1 MSDLKSDCA
10 FFTTDLAA
18 KARTRAVLLK
28 ILKYLLLVCFLA
40 LLVGLSAPAR
50 IIASASPDGASTI
63 FYAPFAFLR
72 LCSGQAFAVASAAT
86 GAGEEST
93 AVAGRRS
100 SAAPRRFERALA
112 RVQPLLERYGYGAA
126 VLAVMVEGMGI
137 PTPGQTL
144 LMAGALEAAEGR
156 MNILLL
162 LFLVTLAATVGNS
175 IGYAIGRWGGR
186 VVLEKLKVNPQR
198 QQHLDDLFK
207 RRGGIV
213 ILLARFLDGL
223 RQLNG
228 IVAGILRMPWW
239 TFTAYNV
246 AGAILWTCA
255 WGLGTYYLGR
265 DIHVIAA
272 FFHRHARLLY
282 VLSVIALVALV
293 VYLLR
298 SRVTSKQ

>member
-1 MSDLKSDCA
+1 MGS
-10 FFTTDLAA
+10 
-18 KARTRAVLLK
+18 
-28 ILKYLLLVCFLA
+28 FLFY
-40 LLVGLSAPAR
+40 V
-50 IIASASPDGASTI
+50 I
-63 FYAPFAFLR
+63 FSF
-72 LCSGQAFAVASAAT
+72 FAVAVVN
-86 GAGEEST
+86 GAGEEP
-93 AVAGRRS
+93 
-100 SAAPRRFERALA
+100 SAASDQSSSRALGGFERAIA

-126 VLAVMVEGMGI
+126 VVAVMLEGMGI

-144 LMAGALEAAEGR
+144 LMAGALEASEGR
-156 MNILLL
+156 MNIVLL
-162 LFLVTLAATVGNS
+162 LFLVTLAAAAGNS
-175 IGYAIGRWGGR
+175 TGYAIGRWGGR
-186 VVLEKLKVNPQR
+186 VVLDKLKVNPQR

-255 WGLGTYYLGR
+255 WGIGTYTLGR

-272 FFHRHARLLY
+272 FFQRHRPLL
-282 VLSVIALVALV
+282 LALGAIAFGALV

-298 SRVTSKQ
+298 SRTNK